1 METNIFRI
9 IYTKSIIYI
18 FLNGY
23 YVYLFDKNANTYISK
38 LIVILQIKNN
48 IILYSLLLLNTH
60 FTIKAQ

>member
-38 LIVILQIKNN
+38 LIVNILQIKNN
-48 IILYSLLLLNTH
+48 TILYSLLLLNTH
-60 FTIKAQ
+60 YYN

>member
-23 YVYLFDKNANTYISK
+23 NVYLFDKNANTYISK

-60 FTIKAQ
+60 YYK